1 MRRRPWVA
9 IAALAIGCNAPG
21 EVGVTLTGE
30 VPATATSAL
39 VYALGDATCPCR
51 CGACAAQCA
60 TSPCAIA
67 CGGAR
72 CDLAD
77 LEGVSLAPGPG
88 LWALVIDL
96 YDADGALVA
105 SACANLAIASDGA
118 SSAVNAPV
126 ETCP

>member
-1 MRRRPWVA
+1 MRSAVA
-9 IAALAIGCNAPG
+9 IAALAVACNRPG

-51 CGACAAQCA
+51 CGACAALCA

-72 CDLAD
+72 CDLAELD
-77 LEGVSLAPGPG
+77 GVTLALGPG

-105 SACANLAIASDGA
+105 SACANLAVSSDGT
-118 SSAVNAPV
+118 SAAVSAPV